1 MKMLNH
7 ENGATLMK
15 NRVVLEEN
23 EIDVYYELCKEVAKL
38 LKKNNTHTD
47 NKLIKQISMLA
58 NQYIR
63 INCFNLFFY
72 QDAVNILLEN
82 PIEVIKGLITEK
94 KADIEKALFMNYS
107 VIEFTRIVDEIR
119 EKVKILVIDNWELYE
134 ELSMNN

>member
-94 KADIEKALFMNYS
+94 KADIEKALFMNDS

-119 EKVKILVIDNWELYE
+119 EKVKILVIDNWEI
-134 ELSMNN
+134 